1 MEQYF
6 VSLFGTLCGL
16 FLKDFLFVHYF
27 DNLRE
32 RKTLAKVSKK
42 YKDPIL
48 LSALEIT
55 SRLNDYIENYSFWCK
70 YSTIDTLFD
79 KIDKTQT
86 NYITDPYFLNYK
98 IISTLYRFCSFF
110 AWLELYRQEIT
121 FLDSHSKGSSSKSL
135 TLIANIREAIA
146 DGQLIKYDD
155 WDSWTDALIFREEL
169 RAIGEGMIEKD
180 KDQRNII
187 GYGKFRTLIS
197 QYEKT
202 REPLWL
208 NPAINFFMNLKLKK
222 KILDL
227 NVLK

>member
-1 MEQYF
+1 
-6 VSLFGTLCGL
+6 
-16 FLKDFLFVHYF
+16 
-27 DNLRE
+27 
-32 RKTLAKVSKK
+32 
-42 YKDPIL
+42 
-48 LSALEIT
+48 
-55 SRLNDYIENYSFWCK
+55 
-70 YSTIDTLFD
+70 
-79 KIDKTQT
+79 
-86 NYITDPYFLNYK
+86 
-98 IISTLYRFCSFF
+98 
-110 AWLELYRQEIT
+110 
-121 FLDSHSKGSSSKSL
+121 LDSHSKGSSSKSL

-208 NPAINFFMNLKLKK
+208 NPAINYFMNLKLKK